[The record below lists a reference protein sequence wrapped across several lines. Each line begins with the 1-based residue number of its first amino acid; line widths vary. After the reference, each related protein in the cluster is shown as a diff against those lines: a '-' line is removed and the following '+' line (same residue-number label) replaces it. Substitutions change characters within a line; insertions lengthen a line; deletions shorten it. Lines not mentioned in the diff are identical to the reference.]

1 MSRLVQIRSYQLKPG
16 ARAAFHRAFVEQ
28 AVPMLQRWRHDVV
41 AYGPSPHAPDAYVLV
56 RAYDDLADL
65 NARQDAFYA
74 SPEWREGP
82 REHVLAMIETYLDAV
97 LWLSP
102 AAIDDLRRANAS
114 AVAGP
119 A

>member
-16 ARAAFHRAFVEQ
+16 VRAAFHRAFVEQ
-28 AVPMLQRWRHDVV
+28 AVPMLQRRGHDVV
-41 AYGPSPHAPDAYVLV
+41 AFGPSPHSAEAYVLV
-56 RAYDDLADL
+56 RAYDDLMDL

-74 SPEWREGP
+74 SQQWREGP
-82 REHVLAMIETYLDAV
+82 RERVLSMIETYLDAV

-102 AAIDDLRRANAS
+102 AAIDDLRRANAD
-114 AVAGP
+114 AAAEP